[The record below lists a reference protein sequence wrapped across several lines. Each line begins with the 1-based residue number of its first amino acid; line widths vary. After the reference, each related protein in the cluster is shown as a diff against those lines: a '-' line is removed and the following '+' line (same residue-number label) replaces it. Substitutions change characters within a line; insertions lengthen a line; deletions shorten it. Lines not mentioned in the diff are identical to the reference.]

1 MKIALSAQGDKGLE
15 EQIDSRFGRCPFFV
29 FVEIDKDKKEIINNK
44 TIKNESAEQFG
55 GAGTTSAQFVAN
67 EGAEVVITS
76 NTGPKA
82 FQVLTQLGIDI
93 YQGQGK
99 IKDVIQEFLKGN
111 LNKTSQATG
120 PAYMGK

>member
-1 MKIALSAQGDKGLE
+1 MKIVLSAQGERGLE

-29 FVEIDKDKKEIINNK
+29 FVEIDKDKKEIIEHK

-55 GAGTTSAQFVAN
+55 GAGTTSAQFVDN
-67 EGAEVVITS
+67 EGAEAVIS
-76 NTGPKA
+76 PNVGPKA
-82 FQVLTQLGIDI
+82 FQVLGQLGIEI

-99 IKDVIQEFLKGN
+99 IEDIVQEFLKGN
-111 LNKTSQATG
+111 LDKISQSTG

>member
-15 EQIDSRFGRCPFFV
+15 ERVDFRFGRCPFFV
-29 FVEIDKDKKEIINNK
+29 FVEIDTDKKEIIDSK

-55 GAGTTSAQFVAN
+55 GAGTTSAQFVVN
-67 EGAEVVITS
+67 EGAEAVIS
-76 NTGPKA
+76 PNIGPKA
-82 FQVLTQLGIDI
+82 FQVLSQLGIDI

-99 IKDVIQEFLKGN
+99 IGDVVQEFLKGK